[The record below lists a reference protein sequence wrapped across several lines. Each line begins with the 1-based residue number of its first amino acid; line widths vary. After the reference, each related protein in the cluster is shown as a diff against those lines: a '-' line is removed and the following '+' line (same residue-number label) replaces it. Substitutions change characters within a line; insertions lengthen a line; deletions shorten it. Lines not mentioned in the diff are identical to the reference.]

1 MKFTVPEGYS
11 VVHKGQVIHSKG
23 GVIQTED
30 ESLIES
36 LSSNPKAK
44 AEAEQSKR
52 GRPAKKDDE

>member
-1 MKFTVPEGYS
+1 MRFTVPEGYS

-36 LSSNPKAK
+36 LSKNPRARQ
-44 AEAEQSKR
+44 EQPK
-52 GRPAKKDDE
+52 GRPAKKED

>member
-1 MKFTVPEGYS
+1 MRFFVPEGYS

-36 LSSNPKAK
+36 LSSNPKA
-44 AEAEQSKR
+44 EAEQAKR
-52 GRPAKKDDE
+52 GRPAKKDEE

>member
-1 MKFTVPEGYS
+1 VKFTVPEGYS

-36 LSSNPKAK
+36 LSKNPKA
-44 AEAEQSKR
+44 EPEQAKR
-52 GRPAKKDDE
+52 GRPAKKDED

>member
-36 LSSNPKAK
+36 LSKNPK
-44 AEAEQSKR
+44 AEAEQAKR
-52 GRPAKKDDE
+52 GRPAKKDED

>member
-36 LSSNPKAK
+36 LSNNPKA
-44 AEAEQSKR
+44 EADQPKR
-52 GRPAKKDDE
+52 GRPAKKDEE

>member
-1 MKFTVPEGYS
+1 MRFTVPEGYS

-36 LSSNPKAK
+36 LSKNPKV
-44 AEAEQSKR
+44 EGEQPKR
-52 GRPAKKDDE
+52 GRPAKKED